1 MVYARAIKDARGALR
16 FQALEDH
23 LQGVAGRAQ
32 RFAAAFGC
40 EAWGELAGRW
50 HDLGKYAADFQR
62 YLLEANDIEVD
73 HEDAGIGDS
82 GRVDHSAAGALHA
95 LSRLGQLGALIA
107 HPIAA
112 HHAGLYDASEL
123 EARLQRART
132 ADRLQ
137 AAMLGAPPTHIL
149 DSAALAPPTIPGR
162 EDEPLAFA
170 TWLRLLF
177 SCLVDAD
184 VLDSEAFGDPAASRL
199 RSAYPTLGELKPRFD
214 AHMARFTADSP
225 VKQLRAQILAD
236 CRERAAC
243 APGLFSLTVPTGGGK
258 TLSSMAFAL
267 EHAQRHGFKRV
278 IYVIPYTSIIEQTAD
293 VFRGI
298 FGEAVVE
305 HHSNFEVA
313 HEQSRE
319 TQRSRLATE
328 NWDAPIIVTT
338 NVQFFESLFAART
351 SRCRKLHNILDS
363 VVILDEAQMLPPP
376 FLLPITHVLRLLS
389 QHYRTSIV
397 LCTATQPALSE
408 RRSFGQHFRGLPEPT
423 ELVADREALYRQL
436 KRVQVELPEDLSVG
450 TDWPELAQ
458 RVSTHDCVLVIV
470 NSRADAQALHALLPE
485 GSLHLSGRMCGAHR
499 SEVIQQIRHR
509 LQARREGRDTTALRV
524 VSTSLIEAGVD
535 VDFPVVYRALAG
547 LDSIAQAAG
556 RCNREGLLTELGGVI
571 VFVPM
576 KPAPPGLQR
585 MGAQAC
591 IGVLKQA
598 EGDPLQPALFTR
610 YFQSLYSD
618 CELDQHDI
626 VGLLKAQNLQLR
638 TAAERFKLIDD
649 GQQAILVPYQSD
661 ADDGRYAAA
670 RAALMAQQG
679 QGSALRR
686 LQRFTVNV
694 STGDFQRLQ
703 RSSDIR
709 ELFPGVWEL
718 QSPAQYLLDTGLAL
732 DASNLQANGIFG

>member
-1 MVYARAIKDARGALR
+1 MVYARAIRAADGELR

-23 LQGVAGRAQ
+23 LRGVANRAQ
-32 RFAAAFGC
+32 GFAAAFGC
-40 EAWGELAGRW
+40 GPWGELAGRW

-62 YLLEANDIEVD
+62 YLLEANGVEVD

-95 LSRLGQLGALIA
+95 LMQLGQLGALIA

-112 HHAGLYDASEL
+112 HHAGLYDASDL
-123 EARLQRART
+123 ETRLQRAN
-132 ADRLQ
+132 AAGRLE
-137 AAMLGAPPTHIL
+137 AAQLGAPPAHIL
-149 DSAALAPPTIPGR
+149 DSTAPVPPTIPGR
-162 EDEPLAFA
+162 NDEPLAFA

-199 RSAYPTLGELKPRFD
+199 RSAYPTLSELKPRFD
-214 AHMARFTADSP
+214 AHMAQFAADSP
-225 VKQLRAQILAD
+225 VKQLRGQILAD

-267 EHAQRHGFKRV
+267 EHAQRHGLKRI

-293 VFRGI
+293 VFRDI
-298 FGEAVVE
+298 FGESVIE
-305 HHSNFEVA
+305 HHSNFEVQN
-313 HEQSRE
+313 EGSRE

-376 FLLPITHVLRLLS
+376 FLQPIVDMLRLLS

-397 LCTATQPALSE
+397 LCTATQPALTE
-408 RRSFGQHFRGLPEPT
+408 RRSFGHHFRGLPEPT
-423 ELVADREALYRQL
+423 ELVANREALYRQL

-450 TDWPELAQ
+450 IDWPELAE
-458 RVSTHDCVLVIV
+458 RVSAHESVLVIV
-470 NSRADAQALHALLPE
+470 NSRADAQALHALLPS

-499 SEVIQQIRHR
+499 SEVIQQVRQR
-509 LQARREGRDTTALRV
+509 LQARREGHDTAPLRV

-556 RCNREGLLTELGGVI
+556 RCNREGLLSELGRVI

-576 KPAPPGLQR
+576 TPAPPGLQR

-591 IGVLKQA
+591 VGVLKLA

-626 VGLLKAQNLQLR
+626 VGLLKAQSLQLR

-661 ADDGRYAAA
+661 AEDRRYAAA

-694 STGDFQRLQ
+694 NPWDFQRLQ
-703 RSSDIR
+703 HSHEVH

-718 QSPAQYLLDTGLAL
+718 VSSTQYDAVLGLRLDGPDDGALLMV
-732 DASNLQANGIFG
+732 